1 MMAKHLEEIDHI
13 YDSYK
18 IILSVIPGMGIGDKG
33 KHFLDP
39 NKTEGPENLSLSTGP
54 TLELCTWSGTSTGT
68 SAWSGMSLPVP
79 WDNNWSWNVS
89 KILVKFW
96 FKRRIWEIGIF
107 PSISVHKD
115 VTVISDFSPATWAWE
130 TQETQEYLP
139 SSKPACSHSLQ
150 WALGKH
156 CILAPARWGT
166 YQRNDF
172 REPQTSS
179 IFPYREKC

>member
-1 MMAKHLEEIDHI
+1 
-13 YDSYK
+13 
-18 IILSVIPGMGIGDKG
+18 MGIGDKE

-107 PSISVHKD
+107 PAISVHKD
-115 VTVISDFSPATWAWE
+115 VAVISDFSPATWAWE
-130 TQETQEYLP
+130 TQERQEYLP
-139 SSKPACSHSLQ
+139 SSSQPAATPYSEPWGNSEWGNIAYWPQLGEVHIKGMISVSPKLLASSHTEKSAKFL
-150 WALGKH
+150 
-156 CILAPARWGT
+156 ILR
-166 YQRNDF
+166 
-172 REPQTSS
+172 
-179 IFPYREKC
+179 